1 MSHPR
6 TDKHDSGVALIMVL
20 GVLAAS
26 MLLIAHLMLITEVI
40 AKEEMVLTTKSR
52 LRYQAES
59 AAEVTFWM
67 HLTDRRLFSNRR
79 LGQTAEDEL
88 RATKN
93 FEPWMLDRRPHVFDN
108 GLVLTYLSSGEEGFK
123 VSEPASLRNN
133 VSLDEVDLLDEI
145 NNFLDV
151 LDDYTDSDDLRK
163 LNGMERDEY
172 LAEGFPTLPRN
183 GKIEFRGEIY
193 WLPNWRNVITGEI
206 AIVPPPGC
214 SFQTQ
219 ATGRRRGSASP
230 QPSFY
235 SASPELI
242 QRILSL
248 SDSELE
254 EVLEARQQWEEHG
267 TALEDSLDI
276 ELLSKI
282 RNAFNFTENNLAVI
296 TAAAYQQDREL
307 RTCYRIIR
315 ETDISKASFFSDRS
329 RQTLSI
335 WERTVE

>member
-6 TDKHDSGVALIMVL
+6 TDQHDSGVALIMVL

-88 RATKN
+88 RAAKD
-93 FEPWMLDRRPHVFDN
+93 FEPWMLDRRPHAFDN

-123 VSEPASLRNN
+123 ISEPASLRNN
-133 VSLDEVDLLDEI
+133 VSPDEVDLLDEI
-145 NNFLDV
+145 NIFLDV

-163 LNGMERDEY
+163 LNGMEGDEY
-172 LAEGFPTLPRN
+172 LTEGFPTLPRN

-206 AIVPPPGC
+206 AIVPPPGM
-214 SFQTQ
+214 SFQVTG
-219 ATGRRRGSASP
+219 GRRGAAAP
-230 QPSFY
+230 KASFY

-242 QRILSL
+242 QRVLDL
-248 SDSELE
+248 SDSELA

-267 TALEDSLDI
+267 TALDDSLDI

-282 RNAFNFTENNLAVI
+282 RSAFNFTENNLAVI

-307 RTCYRIIR
+307 RTCYRNTR
-315 ETDISKASFFSDRS
+315 ETDISKATFFSDRS